1 MATRR
6 TMNAKTRIP
15 GPTKGSYRK
24 ATDTTGK
31 DKP

>member
-6 TMNAKTRIP
+6 TMNATARIP

>member
-1 MATRR
+1 MACRR
-6 TMNAKTRIP
+6 TMNAKTHMP
-15 GPTKGSYRK
+15 DPTKGSYRK

>member
-1 MATRR
+1 MVTRH
-6 TMNAKTRIP
+6 TMNATARIP
-15 GPTKGSYRK
+15 GPTKDCYRK